1 MLRTQRQRQRLRQ
14 RLRAGPATLT
24 RRQQQRVAPLQREH
38 LPEVHFLLH
47 LALEPH
53 HARAHP
59 GALALRDHAG
69 AAQQRPPIAV
79 HNPRW
84 EHRQRHA
91 ARWRCCCC
99 CCCHVLRRLGGGST
113 ALESSGGDA
122 LVNEQRL
129 LELGGGALRRRR
141 WHPRGR
147 PRAARQLVVELLR
160 ICARGVLRR

>member
-99 CCCHVLRRLGGGST
+99 CCHVLRRLGGGST
-113 ALESSGGDA
+113 ALESSGGEA

-147 PRAARQLVVELLR
+147 PRTARQLVVELLR

>member
-99 CCCHVLRRLGGGST
+99 CCHVLRRLGGGST